1 MLVSSQELFAVLRRF
16 NPWWTGAA
24 IPGLPPWKRSAYP
37 ELSRWM
43 LTPPAPRAVL
53 LSGARQV
60 GKTTLLRQL
69 ASELVDSGVPP
80 SQILY
85 LTFDQP
91 LIKLAGL
98 ESALRTWREFH
109 PPREGPEYL
118 LLDEIQYSEG
128 WQTWLKHEVDFNPA
142 RRITVTGSSQPLRT
156 ERAES
161 GIGRWHTIQLPT
173 LSFRE
178 YLQIRNT
185 PVPELPELRSL
196 AEPRNWTAQRRIAVS
211 ETARPLTAWFHEY
224 LLRGGFPQAALLE
237 DIELSQKLTRE
248 DIVDRALRRD
258 MTAFFGV
265 RRVLELERLF
275 LYLCLH
281 DGGIVDVPT
290 LASSLQVSA
299 QSVNNFV
306 DLLEASH
313 LIYKL
318 RPHGYGKE
326 VLRGKYKVYLAD
338 PAIAGSVMLRGRDLL
353 EDGRALGA
361 AVEAA
366 FFKHVFTS
374 YYEVSIGF
382 SFWRGKKERE
392 VDIVASIGDLIV
404 PFEVKYATS
413 SVGRDDLKGLGEFCQ
428 QRRVE
433 RAYVITREMSD
444 FDIVELGA
452 TPVLKIPA
460 PLACYWLGQP
470 MRSGKE

>member
-1 MLVSSQELFAVLRRF
+1 MLVSSQDLFAVLRRF

-24 IPGLPPWKRSAYP
+24 IPGLPHWKRSAYA

-43 LTPPAPRAVL
+43 LSPPAPRAVL

-128 WQTWLKHEVDFNPA
+128 WQTWLKHEVDFNPL

-185 PVPELPELRSL
+185 PAPELPDLRSL
-196 AEPRNWTAQRRIAVS
+196 AELRKWPAQRRIAVA
-211 ETARPLTAWFHEY
+211 EAARPLTAWFHEY
-224 LLRGGFPQAALLE
+224 LLRGGFPQAAMLE

-392 VDIVASIGDLIV
+392 VDIVASIGDQIV

-413 SVGRDDLKGLGEFCQ
+413 SVGRDDLRGLAEFCQ

-433 RAYVITREMSD
+433 RAYVITREMSA
-444 FDIVELGA
+444 FDLVELGD
-452 TPVLKIPA
+452 THVLAIPA

-470 MRSGKE
+470 MQSGKE